1 MSYKEKQT
9 IVSIL
14 SGLLLLVIY
23 SFYALSKVQSGV
35 AAPDDLKF
43 WATTILTFIVIGIV
57 ATIIIQI
64 IFHILL
70 SISIAV
76 KGEVQKEIQ
85 KEIVKRIH
93 NETQNDSQIDRQ
105 VDLHYKDPC
114 NEQDIEKTI
123 ALEMVEDEMDKLI
136 ELKSMRVG
144 FAIAG
149 IGFVLSLISLVLDY
163 APAVMLNIAFFSFS
177 IGSMIEGIVKLF
189 YYKRGIQNG

>member
-23 SFYALSKVQSGV
+23 SFYAFSKVQSGV
-35 AAPDDLKF
+35 ASPDDMKY
-43 WATTILTFIVIGIV
+43 WATAILTFIVIGIV
-57 ATIIIQI
+57 AMIIIQI

-76 KGEVQKEIQ
+76 KSEV
-85 KEIVKRIH
+85 
-93 NETQNDSQIDRQ
+93 QNDS
-105 VDLHYKDPC
+105 DPC

-136 ELKSMRVG
+136 ELKAMRVG
-144 FAIAG
+144 FIIAG
-149 IGFVLSLISLVLDY
+149 IGFVLSLISLVLEY
-163 APAVMLNIAFFSFS
+163 SPAVMLNIAFFSFS

>member
-14 SGLLLLVIY
+14 SGLMLLVIY

-35 AAPDDLKF
+35 AAPDDMKF
-43 WATTILTFIVIGIV
+43 WATAILTFIVIGIV
-57 ATIIIQI
+57 AMIIIQI

-76 KGEVQKEIQ
+76 KGEVQKEIH
-85 KEIVKRIH
+85 KKILKH
-93 NETQNDSQIDRQ
+93 ETQN
-105 VDLHYKDPC
+105 DPC
-114 NEQDIEKTI
+114 NEQSIEKTI

-136 ELKSMRVG
+136 ELKAMRVG
-144 FAIAG
+144 FVIAG
-149 IGFVLSLISLVLDY
+149 TGFVLSLISLVLDY
-163 APAVMLNIAFFSFS
+163 SPAVMLNIAFFSFG
-177 IGSMIEGIVKLF
+177 IGSMIEGIIKLF

>member
-1 MSYKEKQT
+1 MTMSYKEKQT

-23 SFYALSKVQSGV
+23 SFYAFSKVQSGV
-35 AAPDDLKF
+35 AAPDDMKY
-43 WATTILTFIVIGIV
+43 WATVILTFIVIGIV

-85 KEIVKRIH
+85 KNILKH
-93 NETQNDSQIDRQ
+93 ETQNNN
-105 VDLHYKDPC
+105 DPC

-136 ELKSMRVG
+136 ELKAMRVG

-149 IGFVLSLISLVLDY
+149 IGFVLSLISLVLEY
-163 APAVMLNIAFFSFS
+163 SPAVMLNIAFFSFS